1 MNSPL
6 TVRPPHAGE
15 AAHLARVHVRSWEQA
30 YSGIM
35 PEHFWDGH
43 ALDTRTEFWKQ
54 TLADPHQRSST
65 RVAEANGAV
74 AGLAQVGPPRD
85 DDVDVD
91 YELYM
96 IYLLAE
102 HYGSGAADALLTDL
116 LGEASASLWVLKSN
130 QRAQAFYRKHGF
142 EPDGEEIDLGGG
154 RSSSALAG
162 ILEIRMTRPSRTAE
176 QRS

>member
-6 TVRPPHAGE
+6 MMRPPHAGE
-15 AAHLARVHVRSWEQA
+15 AARLARVHTTSWKQA
-30 YSGIM
+30 YQGVL
-35 PEHFWDGH
+35 PDRFWDAE
-43 ALDTRTEFWKQ
+43 ALTDRVRMWSEVI
-54 TLADPHQRSST
+54 ADQEHRSCA
-65 RVAEANGAV
+65 RVAELNGNIIGV
-74 AGLAQVGPPRD
+74 AMVADPRD
-85 DDVDVD
+85 DDVEAET
-91 YELYM
+91 ELLL

-142 EPDGEEIDLGGG
+142 APDGEEIDLGGG

-162 ILEIRMTRPSRTAE
+162 ICEIRMTRPSRAAE
-176 QRS
+176 QEH